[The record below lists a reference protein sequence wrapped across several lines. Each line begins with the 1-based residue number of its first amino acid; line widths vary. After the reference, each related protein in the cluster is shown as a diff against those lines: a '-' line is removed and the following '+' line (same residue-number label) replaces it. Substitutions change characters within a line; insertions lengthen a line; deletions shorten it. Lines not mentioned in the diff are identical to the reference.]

1 MVHSYRD
8 TPIVL
13 DLLCSNSVY
22 DTVRCPKYNCIRLQN
37 VVALTIRYRLAYMGF
52 SVYWNVSFGLQRLSC
67 ILGCVS
73 WPPKLIVFIGMR
85 QLASKVDRV
94 YWDASV
100 GLQSWSVFIGMC
112 QLAAKVNRCLSG
124 CVSWLPKLIGVYWD
138 ASIGLQSWSCLLGCV
153 SWSPKLIVFI
163 GMRQLASKVDWCL
176 LECVSWF
183 LMWIGVYWDASVGLV
198 FIGMRQLASKVDRCL
213 LGCVSCPPKWTGVY
227 LDRCLFGKIP
237 FDLTPIFTF
246 WLAVNNAMSANQ

>member
-1 MVHSYRD
+1 VVHSYRD

-100 GLQSWSVFIGMC
+100 GLQSLS
-112 QLAAKVNRCLSG
+112 CLLG
-124 CVSWLPKLIGVYWD
+124 CVSWPPKLIGVYWD
-138 ASIGLQSWSCLLGCV
+138 VSVGLQSLSCLLGCV
-153 SWSPKLIVFI
+153 SWPPKLI
-163 GMRQLASKVDWCL
+163 
-176 LECVSWF
+176 
-183 LMWIGVYWDASVGLV
+183 GVYQDASVG
-198 FIGMRQLASKVDRCL
+198 FQS
-213 LGCVSCPPKWTGVY
+213 
-227 LDRCLFGKIP
+227 
-237 FDLTPIFTF
+237 
-246 WLAVNNAMSANQ
+246 